1 MDKRCTSACNQ
12 PFLCCCRLTQ
22 VVCVQQDFLEK
33 LKKRISQQISP
44 CSTLSGSDSE
54 SVTSY
59 SPNSTLRDVSDIISD
74 CDSDK
79 TLVPPKALQTSE
91 PSHVH
96 QLLAPSRHQCF
107 QNVLEGAAAAK
118 AVDAVLETVPPR
130 VQQLTVSPVDCT
142 HLERCRSRLP
152 YCNDSLEENDTGLAA
167 IPTGIHTRPFM
178 ERNVHNTE
186 EDFKIENETGITR
199 TENFGNQLDLRGSA
213 AVSFYNSPV
222 TVTYISLPAIGCS
235 GTAVGDVSSTG
246 ANRLPNTS
254 TAGPLS
260 SNVGPLHE
268 NPTGFFCTNCTNQLQ
283 MTSTGL
289 NGNIVIPLHGSPS
302 DLSSANQPNHPHIT
316 SIDFR
321 SGNTVT
327 PLHHSSCVISSAN
340 RQQVTSTGLP
350 FNDTVTSMHNNPDDM
365 SRGELPA
372 LQNFHESFAK
382 LLDSLQWG
390 NRKCLI
396 IIICVVA
403 ILIQLF
409 TAAVHFVFLVGNLA
423 ESVKI
428 TLAIFGALASLSQSL
443 TIVLFVALII
453 ANLQFQNTLRHLT
466 FGHSVHNRH
475 NVSQNQPDDR
485 LMNQSTT

>member
-1 MDKRCTSACNQ
+1 MDNRCTSACNQ

-44 CSTLSGSDSE
+44 CSTLSGSDRE

-59 SPNSTLRDVSDIISD
+59 SPSSTLRDVSDICSD
-74 CDSDK
+74 CDSDR
-79 TLVPPKALQTSE
+79 TLVPTKALQTSE

-96 QLLAPSRHQCF
+96 QLLAPSRHQCL
-107 QNVLEGAAAAK
+107 QTVLEGAVAAK
-118 AVDAVLETVPPR
+118 AVDAVLATVPPR

-152 YCNDSLEENDTGLAA
+152 YCNDSLEASDTGMAEF
-167 IPTGIHTRPFM
+167 PTGNHARPFM

-186 EDFKIENETGITR
+186 EEFKIENETGITR
-199 TENFGNQLDLRGSA
+199 TQNFGNQPDLRGSA

-235 GTAVGDVSSTG
+235 DTAVGDVSSTG

-254 TAGPLS
+254 TAVPLGS
-260 SNVGPLHE
+260 SVGPLHE
-268 NPTGFFCTNCTNQLQ
+268 NPTGFFCTNSSNQPQ

-302 DLSSANQPNHPHIT
+302 DLSSANPPNQTHIT

-327 PLHHSSCVISSAN
+327 PLHLSSCTISSAN
-340 RQQVTSTGLP
+340 RQQVISTGLP

-382 LLDSLQWG
+382 LFHFLQWG
-390 NRKCLI
+390 KRKCLFI
-396 IIICVVA
+396 IIYVA
-403 ILIQLF
+403 AIQLF
-409 TAAVHFVFLVGNLA
+409 TAVVISAFLFGSLA

-428 TLAIFGALASLSQSL
+428 TFAIFGAVASLCQSL
-443 TIVLFVALII
+443 TIVLFVAFII
-453 ANLQFQNTLRHLT
+453 VNLQFQNTLRHLT